1 MNIMKYRVK
10 KHMGVIALCCIV
22 LFSSCSVMSGIHLYQ
37 TDVDSPDEG
46 INSRVGEDTTLYV
59 YYGLGGEDYRNIT
72 WVKRVYGPPFSLDK
86 NIFFDSVYHGR
97 YEIGI
102 LREGGKIDSV
112 KLVSVAMTDE
122 YQDTLDFLV
131 YYHTKIFS
139 CDTAVQLHKTWDEL
153 TVFKGN
159 QILPWDATVGKFI
172 ECPPS
177 RINCVEEFPK
187 DSITKI
193 KIYLDI
199 VKPYGDIMYLNVD
212 FDLLINGILYKRHEQ
227 YRRYR
232 WYDVRPTIFGFMSD
246 IRRKDPLFLPRKPK
260 TK

>member
-1 MNIMKYRVK
+1 
-10 KHMGVIALCCIV
+10 
-22 LFSSCSVMSGIHLYQ
+22 MSGTHLYQ
-37 TDVDSPDEG
+37 TDGDSPDEG
-46 INSRVGEDTTLYV
+46 INSRVGEDTTVHV
-59 YYGLGGEDYRNIT
+59 YYELSAGGGDWYRNIT
-72 WVKRVYGPPFSLDK
+72 WAKRVYDAPSPLNK

-97 YEIGI
+97 YEIEM
-102 LREGGKIDSV
+102 RRKGGKIDSV
-112 KLVSVAMTDE
+112 ELVSVAMTDE

-131 YYHTKIFS
+131 YYNTEIS
-139 CDTAVQLHKTWDEL
+139 YRDTAVQLHKTWDEL
-153 TVFKGN
+153 TVERMSGV
-159 QILPWDATVGKFI
+159 QVGKFI

-187 DSITKI
+187 DSITDI
-193 KIYLDI
+193 TIYLDI

-246 IRRKDPLFLPRKPK
+246 IRRKDPLFLPSKPK